1 MLATDHDIS
10 FAPGEGDV
18 ALYIYIYIYIY
29 LHMCIYIYIYIYT
42 YIAQSMTIHTPN
54 LPTKIIPTKTQHFRE
69 IPCGQ
74 DNSTP

>member
-1 MLATDHDIS
+1 MYTYIYMH
-10 FAPGEGDV
+10 
-18 ALYIYIYIYIY
+18 IYIYIYIIFTHVY
-29 LHMCIYIYIYIYT
+29 IYIYIYIYT